1 VLIRYNSDII
11 DARDMSPVFL
21 IYRPTH
27 DVPRLLL
34 TLYFHICTSVCE
46 CSADNGDG
54 DNVVLSTAE
63 EEVPF
68 DTEFLEYVDVEGRT
82 ADYTATSD
90 ADLLTDGLRGTE
102 LPGAATAVS
111 K

>member
-1 VLIRYNSDII
+1 
-11 DARDMSPVFL
+11 
-21 IYRPTH
+21 
-27 DVPRLLL
+27 
-34 TLYFHICTSVCE
+34 
-46 CSADNGDG
+46 
-54 DNVVLSTAE
+54 VLSTAE